1 MSLQPIIR
9 WGIIGTG
16 FIAGEFARGLSFV
29 PEAQLLGVASRKVA
43 NAKAFSKVFQVPRF
57 YSSVEELVRDPD
69 IDVVY
74 IGTPNHTH
82 KDLSILCLSAGKAI
96 LCEKPFAI
104 NAIEARE
111 VIEVARR
118 QQLFCMEAMWMRF
131 MPLIQEV
138 KAKIERGEIGKVR
151 MLSADFG
158 YVVSS
163 NSSYSTTLE
172 KGGGVL
178 LDRGIY
184 GLSLAYYLLG
194 EPAAITT
201 QANLLDTGV
210 DEQSTVLL
218 NYNKGALAVLSQSL
232 CTESSNQAIIMGS
245 KGRITIDKL
254 FIMPEKISVAK
265 FDAATDN
272 FPSPLASPSA
282 KQKLVAKVKR
292 NSFIRRIYISLS
304 SLLSSEDTSI
314 KPLEGNG
321 YNYEAVEV
329 VKCLQTGKL
338 ESEVMPLDET
348 LKIIEAID
356 LIRSQWSTTSSY

>member
-1 MSLQPIIR
+1 MSSQPIR

-16 FIAGEFARGLSFV
+16 SIAAKFAKGLSFV
-29 PEAQLLGVASRKVA
+29 PNAQLLGVASRSAA
-43 NAKAFSKVFQVPRF
+43 NAEAFSQVFQVPRF
-57 YSSVEELVRDPD
+57 YSSVEELVCDRD

-82 KDLSILCLSAGKAI
+82 KDLSVLCLLAGKHV

-138 KAKIERGEIGKVR
+138 KAKIERDEIGKVK

-163 NSSYSTTLE
+163 NSSIYNTPLE

-194 EPAAITT
+194 EPAQITA
-201 QANLLDTGV
+201 QANLINNGV
-210 DEQSTVLL
+210 DEQSAVLL
-218 NYNKGALAVLSQSL
+218 NYKDGALALLSQSF

-245 KGRITIDKL
+245 RGRITIDKL
-254 FIMPEKISVAK
+254 FIMPEKISIAK

-272 FPSPLASPSA
+272 FPDPLTPPSA
-282 KQKLVAKVKR
+282 KQKLIAKVR
-292 NSFIRRIYISLS
+292 QNSLIRRSYMSLT
-304 SLLSSEDTSI
+304 SLLKSENTKI
-314 KPLEGNG
+314 ELLEGNG
-321 YNYEAVEV
+321 YNYEAAEV
-329 VKCLQTGKL
+329 VKCLQAGQL
-338 ESEVMPLDET
+338 ESKVMPLDET
-348 LKIIEAID
+348 LKIIEAMD
-356 LIRSQWSTTSSY
+356 LIRAQWSIYK

>member
-1 MSLQPIIR
+1 MSSQPIR

-16 FIAGEFARGLSFV
+16 FIAGEFAKGLKSV

-43 NAKAFSKVFQVPRF
+43 NAEAFSKIFQIPRF
-57 YSSVEELVRDPD
+57 YTSVVELVRDPE

-82 KDLSILCLSAGKAI
+82 KDLSILCLEAGKAI
-96 LCEKPFAI
+96 LCEKPFAV
-104 NAIEARE
+104 NAVEASE

-118 QQLFCMEAMWMRF
+118 QGLFCMEAMWMRF
-131 MPLIQEV
+131 MPLIQRV
-138 KAKIERGEIGKVR
+138 KTMVEQGEIGKIR

-158 YVVSS
+158 YVVNG
-163 NSSYSTTLE
+163 NSSSHFASLE

-194 EPAAITT
+194 EPLAIQS
-201 QANLLDTGV
+201 QANLLETGV
-210 DEQSTVLL
+210 DEQSAVIL
-218 NYNKGALAVLSQSL
+218 NYAQGAIAILAQSL

-265 FDAATDN
+265 FPEATGN
-272 FPSPLASPSA
+272 SFTSPLIPLSA
-282 KQKLVAKVKR
+282 KQKLVTKIKR
-292 NSFIRRIYISLS
+292 NFLVRKLYISLTG
-304 SLLSSEDTSI
+304 LLSSEDTTV

-329 VKCLQTGKL
+329 MRCLQAGKL
-338 ESEVMPLDET
+338 ESEIMPLDET
-348 LKIIEAID
+348 LKIIEAMD
-356 LIRSQWSTTSSY
+356 QIRNQWS